1 MNCRSLFK
9 LLVGI
14 ANVLLV
20 PLLIAQPNEIPRTE
34 YGDPDLQ
41 GIYTFQTIT
50 PLNRPV
56 ELENLEVLTPEQAE
70 EWAEKES
77 RRQNRDLI
85 DDEVGGAIYQAGGV
99 GSYNNFW
106 YERGNQTIEDRRTS
120 LIYDPPNGR
129 IPPVNAMGQKRRAEY
144 DQMFQESAG
153 PEAFPLDTRCLTG
166 FNSGPPMIPGG
177 YNNYVQFVQTKDS
190 VVIINEMVHT
200 ARIIRLDSDHHTK
213 QVKWEGDS
221 IGHWEDDTLIVHT
234 QNFYHDYDA
243 RLGMSD
249 KAQIIER
256 FTRIDVDSLEYD
268 FTVEDPLSWDQ
279 SWSARFP
286 LNNID
291 EQIYEFACHEGNR
304 GLKGIMAGSRRYEVM
319 GLNSDG
325 TPKTNATTGDI
336 SEN

>member
-1 MNCRSLFK
+1 MSFGSLSK

-14 ANVLLV
+14 ANIFLV

-34 YGDPDLQ
+34 HGHPDLQ
-41 GIYTFQTIT
+41 GTYTFQTIT
-50 PLNRPV
+50 PLNRPA
-56 ELENLEVLTPEQAE
+56 ELENLEVLTPEQAK
-70 EWAEKES
+70 EWAAKES

-85 DDEVGGAIYQAGGV
+85 DDAAGGAIYQAGGV

-106 YERGNQTIEDRRTS
+106 YERGHQTIEDRRTS

-129 IPPVNAMGQKRRAEY
+129 IPAVNSMGQKRRAEY
-144 DQMFQESAG
+144 DQMVQESAG

-177 YNNYVQFVQTKDS
+177 YNNYVQLVQTKDA

-200 ARIIRLDSDHHTK
+200 ARIVRLDSEHDVR
-213 QVKWEGDS
+213 QLNWEGDS
-221 IGHWEDDTLIVHT
+221 RGHWEGDTLIVHT
-234 QNFYHDYDA
+234 QNFYHDHDA

-256 FTRIDVDSLEYD
+256 FTRVDADSLEYD

-279 SWSARFP
+279 PWSARFP
-286 LNNID
+286 LHSID
-291 EQIYEFACHEGNR
+291 EPMYEFACHEGNR
-304 GLKGIMAGSRRYEVM
+304 GLVGIMAGSRRYEVM

-325 TPKTNATTGDI
+325 TPKANATDSDI
-336 SEN
+336 GEN